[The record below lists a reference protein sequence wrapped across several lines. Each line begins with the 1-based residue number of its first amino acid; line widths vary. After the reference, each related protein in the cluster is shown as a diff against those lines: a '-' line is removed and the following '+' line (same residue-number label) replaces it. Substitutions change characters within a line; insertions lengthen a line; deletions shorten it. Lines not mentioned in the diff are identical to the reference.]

1 MLLRLFLLLCFWSC
15 ISAHSVHKRADYS
28 IPQYNQPP
36 ERPLFNLN
44 TDRDEGS
51 DAGFPWTR
59 VLGTVG
65 LLAAPVLAA
74 VGLAGVIPVVIGGL
88 RKKRSLPDGE
98 ETGLD
103 DMTTRINNIYL
114 AVMNSEECMQRI
126 ICEAGGVMKD
136 VTAKDSL
143 FSILGS
149 IAPHSFKKYVHTF
162 KDGAYS
168 KDVTKCQKIKCG
180 LMQ

>member
-1 MLLRLFLLLCFWSC
+1 
-15 ISAHSVHKRADYS
+15 
-28 IPQYNQPP
+28 
-36 ERPLFNLN
+36 
-44 TDRDEGS
+44 
-51 DAGFPWTR
+51 
-59 VLGTVG
+59 
-65 LLAAPVLAA
+65 
-74 VGLAGVIPVVIGGL
+74 
-88 RKKRSLPDGE
+88 
-98 ETGLD
+98 
-103 DMTTRINNIYL
+103 
-114 AVMNSEECMQRI
+114 MNSEECMQRI